1 MKKVLNKILSNI
13 TIYLNIIP
21 SMLLMVF
28 PIILIIMCCVIINDK
43 GSIGF
48 ILSIIFLS
56 MLQIISLDINLR
68 KVIRKIRELKGEK
81 DD

>member
-48 ILSIIFLS
+48 ILSMIGLS

-68 KVIRKIRELKGEK
+68 KIIIKIRELKGEK
-81 DD
+81 HE